1 MLIQHLIP
9 MEIRIRYDI
18 PVENV
23 PDHQV
28 KEKYILAYSMAQLA
42 ATILSKHYKKEMPED
57 EVACIAMYFA
67 MALDEQKM
75 LKKRRNRILLV
86 CISGKAS
93 SRLLK
98 YRFQREF
105 EEYIESLQICGM
117 HELEQVDLRE
127 IDFIFTTVPIFKKV
141 SVPIMEIHD
150 FLESGEIMSIR
161 HFLQVGDMEFL
172 NKFYRRELFFSDVSG
187 SNREEAIH
195 EICVRMAQ
203 VVWIPEGF
211 EESVL
216 EREQFGATDFGN
228 LAAIPH
234 PRYSMTKETV
244 VAVAVLRQP
253 VFWSSNQVQLVI
265 LTSLKEVDDEDTQ
278 KFYEITAEFLS
289 DKEAVE
295 GLIKEPVFENFEKR
309 ITALKR

>member
-1 MLIQHLIP
+1 M
-9 MEIRIRYDI
+9 
-18 PVENV
+18 
-23 PDHQV
+23 
-28 KEKYILAYSMAQLA
+28 LAYSMAQLA

-161 HFLQVGDMEFL
+161 I
-172 NKFYRRELFFSDVSG
+172 FF
-187 SNREEAIH
+187 R
-195 EICVRMAQ
+195 
-203 VVWIPEGF
+203 
-211 EESVL
+211 
-216 EREQFGATDFGN
+216 
-228 LAAIPH
+228 
-234 PRYSMTKETV
+234 
-244 VAVAVLRQP
+244 
-253 VFWSSNQVQLVI
+253 
-265 LTSLKEVDDEDTQ
+265 
-278 KFYEITAEFLS
+278 
-289 DKEAVE
+289 
-295 GLIKEPVFENFEKR
+295 
-309 ITALKR
+309 